1 MRMIFGIFLALAVSS
16 AAAQEHDPM
25 YDKYNEVTKRCPYTA
40 SQLKVKNRFADAQF
54 YNSKADAEWDRFIA
68 RCEKNE
74 AHIPRPM
81 QAPANTLV
89 EAPEG
94 EPTRTVKRPA
104 TAPKGVH
111 YRCNPR
117 TLMPDPDSR
126 AICGPL
132 APKASVN

>member
-1 MRMIFGIFLALAVSS
+1 MRMFFGILLALVVSTAS
-16 AAAQEHDPM
+16 AQEPDPM
-25 YDKYNEVTKRCPYTA
+25 YDKYNEVGKRCPYTA
-40 SQLKVKNRFADAQF
+40 SQLKQKNRLADAQF
-54 YNSKADAEWDRFIA
+54 YNNMDDAKWTHFIA

-81 QAPANTLV
+81 EAPANTV
-89 EAPEG
+89 VDAPEG

-111 YRCNPR
+111 YKCNPR
-117 TLMPDPDSR
+117 TLMPDENGT

-132 APKASVN
+132 APKVSAN